1 LRRHIELNHKVDQ
14 KVTCIGCKKS
24 FYRACL
30 FIEHLEFGYC
40 DVIPAS
46 QFQGHIVHKHLVTEL
61 LKGSEAYER
70 FKQKTSKFDAAVDFE
85 EEGGVELEDPLGDDE
100 EMDEVVFK
108 AIPPDASSAVPQAP
122 SYDGVPFPP
131 LPAHLKTAGGIEYE
145 VASSFGGLSL
155 VNGSTNGDDESDT
168 STVIG
173 FPVASP
179 IATTFETASMPSVAS
194 RKCSSTHGSS
204 VRNDS
209 ARNGSSAQGSSTSRG
224 LKVWSSRS
232 GKSASTTLFPNAK
245 PTPAP
250 SDFSISAHDYDKA
263 MEQEHGIN
271 IMRTRFWDP
280 MSTDWNPDKFYDSV
294 ISKYH
299 CPFVCE

>member
-1 LRRHIELNHKVDQ
+1 
-14 KVTCIGCKKS
+14 
-24 FYRACL
+24 
-30 FIEHLEFGYC
+30 
-40 DVIPAS
+40 
-46 QFQGHIVHKHLVTEL
+46 
-61 LKGSEAYER
+61 
-70 FKQKTSKFDAAVDFE
+70 
-85 EEGGVELEDPLGDDE
+85 
-100 EMDEVVFK
+100 MDEVVFK

>member
-1 LRRHIELNHKVDQ
+1 MKRWTRWCSRPSRPMPLQLCRKLPATTVCRSHLSRLIQRPPAVSSMRLRRV
-14 KVTCIGCKKS
+14 
-24 FYRACL
+24 
-30 FIEHLEFGYC
+30 
-40 DVIPAS
+40 
-46 QFQGHIVHKHLVTEL
+46 
-61 LKGSEAYER
+61 
-70 FKQKTSKFDAAVDFE
+70 
-85 EEGGVELEDPLGDDE
+85 
-100 EMDEVVFK
+100 
-108 AIPPDASSAVPQAP
+108 
-122 SYDGVPFPP
+122 
-131 LPAHLKTAGGIEYE
+131 
-145 VASSFGGLSL
+145 
-155 VNGSTNGDDESDT
+155 
-168 STVIG
+168 
-173 FPVASP
+173 
-179 IATTFETASMPSVAS
+179 SVA
-194 RKCSSTHGSS
+194 CFSSTAPQTVMTNLILLPLLALPLLLPLQPHLRQHPCLASLPGSS

-263 MEQEHGIN
+263 MDQEHGIN

-280 MSTDWNPDKFYDSV
+280 MSTDWNPEKFYDSV

>member
-14 KVTCIGCKKS
+14 KVTCIGCKRS

-100 EMDEVVFK
+100 EMAEVVFK

-131 LPAHLKTAGGIEYE
+131 LPVPPKIAGGIEYE

-155 VNGSTNGDDESDT
+155 HGSTNGDGEFDVDT
-168 STVIG
+168 VVGS
-173 FPVASP
+173 PVASP
-179 IATTFETASMPSVAS
+179 IATTFETASMLNVAS
-194 RKCSSTHGSS
+194 RQSSSTHGSS
-204 VRNDS
+204 VHNDS
-209 ARNGSSAQGSSTSRG
+209 ARNGSSALGSSTSRG

-263 MEQEHGIN
+263 MDQEHGIN

-280 MSTDWNPDKFYDSV
+280 MSTDWNPEKFYDSV